1 MLPILPGDGFYTMID
16 PVSVTTAI
24 AGATKAFTMVKAM
37 VEAGKSAEDTM
48 MQIGRWYGHASDV
61 MYAEKKAR
69 NVNPFKRVVFSSS
82 VQQEAM
88 TAFAAKKKMEAQQ
101 KELLSII
108 GMVYGKEGLQEFR
121 DMRKQIAKERADT
134 VYRQQ
139 EAKEQMLAGLLILLA
154 IAIVVGTAVFIVSG

>member
-1 MLPILPGDGFYTMID
+1 MID
-16 PVSVTTAI
+16 PVTAI

-48 MQIGRWYGHASDV
+48 MQIGKWYGHASDV
-61 MYAEKKAR
+61 MYAEKKVR
-69 NVNPFKRVVFSSS
+69 NVNPFRRVVFSGS

-88 TAFAAKKKMEAQQ
+88 QAFAAKKKMEAQQ

-121 DMRKQIAKERADT
+121 DMRKQIARERADT
-134 VYRQQ
+134 IYRQQ
-139 EAKEQMLAGLLILLA
+139 EAKEQMLAGLLVLLA
-154 IAIVVGTAVFIVSG
+154 IAVVVGTAVFIVSG

>member
-1 MLPILPGDGFYTMID
+1 MID
-16 PVSVTTAI
+16 PVTAI

-48 MQIGRWYGHASDV
+48 MQIGKWYGHASDV

-69 NVNPFKRVVFSSS
+69 NVNPFKRVVISSS

-88 TAFAAKKKMEAQQ
+88 QAFAAKKKMEAQQ

-121 DMRKQIAKERADT
+121 DMRKQIARERADT
-134 VYRQQ
+134 IYRQQ
-139 EAKEQMLAGLLILLA
+139 EAKEQMLAGLLVLFA

>member
-1 MLPILPGDGFYTMID
+1 MID
-16 PVSVTTAI
+16 PVTAI

-48 MQIGRWYGHASDV
+48 MQIGKWYGHASDV

-88 TAFAAKKKMEAQQ
+88 QAFAAKKKMEAQQ

-121 DMRKQIAKERADT
+121 DMKKQIAKERTDT
-134 VYRQQ
+134 IYRQQ
-139 EAKEQMLAGLLILLA
+139 EAKEQVLAGLLVLLA
-154 IAIVVGTAVFIVSG
+154 IAIVVGTTIFIASG

>member
-1 MLPILPGDGFYTMID
+1 MID
-16 PVSVTTAI
+16 PVTAI

-61 MYAEKKAR
+61 MYAEKTAR
-69 NVNPFKRVVFSSS
+69 NVNPFKRVVFSGS

-88 TAFAAKKKMEAQQ
+88 QAFAAKKKMEAQQ

-121 DMRKQIAKERADT
+121 DMRKQIAKERSDT
-134 VYRQQ
+134 IYRQQ
-139 EAKEQMLAGLLILLA
+139 EAKEQVLAGLLVLLA
-154 IAIVVGTAVFIVSG
+154 IAIVVGTAIFIVSG

>member
-1 MLPILPGDGFYTMID
+1 
-16 PVSVTTAI
+16 
-24 AGATKAFTMVKAM
+24 MVKAM

-69 NVNPFKRVVFSSS
+69 NVNPFKRIVFSSS

-134 VYRQQ
+134 IYRQQ

>member
-1 MLPILPGDGFYTMID
+1 MID
-16 PVSVTTAI
+16 PVTAI

-88 TAFAAKKKMEAQQ
+88 TAFAAKEEDGGATKR
-101 KELLSII
+101 ITFHNR
-108 GMVYGKEGLQEFR
+108 YGLWEGR
-121 DMRKQIAKERADT
+121 IAR
-134 VYRQQ
+134 
-139 EAKEQMLAGLLILLA
+139 
-154 IAIVVGTAVFIVSG
+154 VS

>member
-1 MLPILPGDGFYTMID
+1 MID
-16 PVSVTTAI
+16 PVTAI
-24 AGATKAFTMVKAM
+24 AGATKAFTIVKAM

-48 MQIGRWYGHASDV
+48 MQIGKWYGHASDV
-61 MYAEKKAR
+61 MYAEKKVR
-69 NVNPFKRVVFSSS
+69 NVNPFKRVVFSGS

-88 TAFAAKKKMEAQQ
+88 QAFAAKKKMEAQQ

-121 DMRKQIAKERADT
+121 DMRKQIARERADT
-134 VYRQQ
+134 IYRQQ
-139 EAKEQMLAGLLILLA
+139 EAKEQMLAGLLVLLA

>member
-1 MLPILPGDGFYTMID
+1 MID
-16 PVSVTTAI
+16 PVTAI

>member
-1 MLPILPGDGFYTMID
+1 MID
-16 PVSVTTAI
+16 PVTAI

-48 MQIGRWYGHASDV
+48 MQIGKWYGHASDV

-88 TAFAAKKKMEAQQ
+88 QAFAAKKKMEAQQ

-121 DMRKQIAKERADT
+121 DMRKQIARERADT
-134 VYRQQ
+134 IYRQQ
-139 EAKEQMLAGLLILLA
+139 EAKEQMFAGLLVLLA
-154 IAIVVGTAVFIVSG
+154 IAVVVGTAIFIASG

>member
-1 MLPILPGDGFYTMID
+1 MID

-88 TAFAAKKKMEAQQ
+88 TAFAAKKKMESQQ

-121 DMRKQIAKERADT
+121 DMRKQIAKDRADT

-139 EAKEQMLAGLLILLA
+139 EMKEQMLGTLLAFAGLSFVTVIIIF
-154 IAIVVGTAVFIVSG
+154 IAGGFQ

>member
-1 MLPILPGDGFYTMID
+1 MID
-16 PVSVTTAI
+16 PVTAI

-48 MQIGRWYGHASDV
+48 MQIGKWYGHASDV
-61 MYAEKKAR
+61 MYAEKKVK
-69 NVNPFKRVVFSSS
+69 NVNPFKRVVFSGS

-88 TAFAAKKKMEAQQ
+88 QAFAAKKKMEAQQ

-121 DMRKQIAKERADT
+121 DMRKQIARERADT
-134 VYRQQ
+134 IYRQQ
-139 EAKEQMLAGLLILLA
+139 EAKEKMLAGLLVLLA
-154 IAIVVGTAVFIVSG
+154 IAIVVGTAIFIVSG

>member
-1 MLPILPGDGFYTMID
+1 MID
-16 PVSVTTAI
+16 PVTAI

-48 MQIGRWYGHASDV
+48 MQIGKWYGHASDV
-61 MYAEKKAR
+61 MYAEKKVR
-69 NVNPFKRVVFSSS
+69 NVNPFRRVVFSGS

-88 TAFAAKKKMEAQQ
+88 QAFAAKKKMEAQQ

-121 DMRKQIAKERADT
+121 DMRKQIARERADT
-134 VYRQQ
+134 IYRQQ
-139 EAKEQMLAGLLILLA
+139 EAKEQMLAGLLVLLA

>member
-1 MLPILPGDGFYTMID
+1 MID
-16 PVSVTTAI
+16 PVTAI

-88 TAFAAKKKMEAQQ
+88 QAFAAKKKMEAQQ

-121 DMRKQIAKERADT
+121 DMRKQIARERADT

-154 IAIVVGTAVFIVSG
+154 IAIVVGTAIFIVSG

>member
-1 MLPILPGDGFYTMID
+1 MID
-16 PVSVTTAI
+16 PVTAI

-48 MQIGRWYGHASDV
+48 MQIGKWYGHASDV
-61 MYAEKKAR
+61 MYAEKKVR

-82 VQQEAM
+82 VQQEAT

-121 DMRKQIAKERADT
+121 DMRKQIARERADT
-134 VYRQQ
+134 IYRQQ
-139 EAKEQMLAGLLILLA
+139 EAKEQMLAGLLVLLA
-154 IAIVVGTAVFIVSG
+154 IAVVVGTAIFIASG

>member
-1 MLPILPGDGFYTMID
+1 MID
-16 PVSVTTAI
+16 PVTAI

-82 VQQEAM
+82 VQQEAT

-134 VYRQQ
+134 IYRQQ

>member
-1 MLPILPGDGFYTMID
+1 MID
-16 PVSVTTAI
+16 PVTAI

-48 MQIGRWYGHASDV
+48 MQIGKWYGHASDV
-61 MYAEKKAR
+61 MYAEKKVR
-69 NVNPFKRVVFSSS
+69 NVNPFKRVVFSGS

-88 TAFAAKKKMEAQQ
+88 QAFAAKKKMEAQQ

-121 DMRKQIAKERADT
+121 DMRKQIARERADT
-134 VYRQQ
+134 IYRQQ
-139 EAKEQMLAGLLILLA
+139 EAKEQMLAGFLVLLA
-154 IAIVVGTAVFIVSG
+154 IAIVVGTAIFIVSG

>member
-1 MLPILPGDGFYTMID
+1 MID
-16 PVSVTTAI
+16 PITAI

-61 MYAEKKAR
+61 MYAERKAK
-69 NVNPFKRVVFSSS
+69 NVNPFKRVVFSGS

-88 TAFAAKKKMEAQQ
+88 QAFAAKKKMEAQQ
-101 KELLSII
+101 KELISII
-108 GMVYGKEGLQEFR
+108 GMVYGKEGLIEFR
-121 DMRKQIAKERADT
+121 EMKKQSLKERRDT

-139 EAKEQMLAGLLILLA
+139 EAKEQILAGLLVVLA
-154 IAIVVGTAVFIVSG
+154 LAVVIGTAIFIASG

>member
-1 MLPILPGDGFYTMID
+1 MID
-16 PVSVTTAI
+16 PVTAI

-88 TAFAAKKKMEAQQ
+88 QAFAAKKKMEAQQ

-134 VYRQQ
+134 IYRQQ

-154 IAIVVGTAVFIVSG
+154 IAIVVGTAIFIASG